1 MIDITFDVR
10 KGARLDGFQIL
21 KKTEH
26 VFHINDG
33 SGAFVTLVEGKNR
46 ALLVD
51 TSWGIKDLRSLVEKL
66 ISVPYTVVNTH
77 GHPDHCYGNFQFD
90 EVLVPEKDVDVYARI
105 QDYSSS
111 RDEFFASEEEKKKA
125 EPGVYPPLK
134 TVKEGDR
141 FDLGDLHVAAVPLYG
156 HTHGSLGYI
165 IEEEK
170 LLLCGDSVT
179 VNAWLFMKESL
190 SLEEAKSNYERLKSF
205 DFEKVLGSH
214 SKVLWPKT
222 LVDSLIQNIQN
233 VLERKV
239 LPDDIHLETIMGYK
253 TAAVFCNKEPG
264 SWIVV
269 PENLVV

>member
-105 QDYSSS
+105 LLPGMSFLLRRKKRKKQS
-111 RDEFFASEEEKKKA
+111 R
-125 EPGVYPPLK
+125 
-134 TVKEGDR
+134 
-141 FDLGDLHVAAVPLYG
+141 
-156 HTHGSLGYI
+156 
-165 IEEEK
+165 
-170 LLLCGDSVT
+170 
-179 VNAWLFMKESL
+179 
-190 SLEEAKSNYERLKSF
+190 
-205 DFEKVLGSH
+205 
-214 SKVLWPKT
+214 
-222 LVDSLIQNIQN
+222 
-233 VLERKV
+233 
-239 LPDDIHLETIMGYK
+239 
-253 TAAVFCNKEPG
+253 VFIRP
-264 SWIVV
+264 
-269 PENLVV
+269 